1 MQKNKVNRGSFRQ
14 GGEQGKKHIPATQA
28 VVLNEGEV
36 GRRSQS
42 MAGGGAGFFNHLRD
56 EPEGLAGVTGS
67 GTRPVG
73 SGWGPLG
80 GARASLGRRG
90 LGVERSTVWVVRA
103 LGVEGAWR
111 PLSPTSMASALSE
124 EASDSSSSEDGVVSG

>member
-1 MQKNKVNRGSFRQ
+1 
-14 GGEQGKKHIPATQA
+14 
-28 VVLNEGEV
+28 
-36 GRRSQS
+36 
-42 MAGGGAGFFNHLRD
+42 MASGVAGLANHLRD

-67 GTRPVG
+67 GTWLVG

-90 LGVERSTVWVVRA
+90 LGVERSTVWVAGA

-111 PLSPTSMASALSE
+111 PSSPTSMASSPSE
-124 EASDSSSSEDGVVSG
+124 EASDSSSSEGGAASG